1 MLETVG
7 LPLEEANAQFGFLME
22 ALDMGAP
29 PHGGLAFG
37 VDRMVMLLAGEE
49 SIRDTIA
56 FPKTQQ
62 ARCLMTSA
70 PGGVAEMQ
78 LEELHVASTW
88 VEDEAE
94 L

>member
-1 MLETVG
+1 
-7 LPLEEANAQFGFLME
+7 
-22 ALDMGAP
+22 MGSEMCIRDR

-70 PGGVAEMQ
+70 PGGVADKQ

-88 VEDEAE
+88 VEPDQED
-94 L
+94 

>member
-1 MLETVG
+1 
-7 LPLEEANAQFGFLME
+7 
-22 ALDMGAP
+22 MGAP

-37 VDRMVMLLAGEE
+37 LDRMVMLLAGEE

-62 ARCLMTSA
+62 ARCLMTRA
-70 PGGVAEMQ
+70 PADVAPKQ

-88 VEDEAE
+88 VEED
-94 L
+94 

>member
-1 MLETVG
+1 
-7 LPLEEANAQFGFLME
+7 ME

-37 VDRMVMLLAGEE
+37 LDRIVMLLAGEE

-62 ARCLMTSA
+62 ARCLMTQA
-70 PGGVAEMQ
+70 PAEVARKQ

-88 VEDEAE
+88 VEEGG
-94 L
+94 